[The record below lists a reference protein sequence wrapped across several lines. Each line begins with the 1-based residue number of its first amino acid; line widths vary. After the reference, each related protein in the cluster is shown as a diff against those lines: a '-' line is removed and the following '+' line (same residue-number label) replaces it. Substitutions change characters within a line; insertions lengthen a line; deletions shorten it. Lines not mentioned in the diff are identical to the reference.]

1 MLNIIISL
9 QLISPNELYLHA
21 NECENKDNV
30 VPFTPES
37 LGCKG
42 HQVSTRPISQYVS
55 DDVVSS
61 GSDLSILEF
70 DIASNRCVF
79 TDPNSH

>member
-1 MLNIIISL
+1 MNCACMLMSVETRRML
-9 QLISPNELYLHA
+9 RL
-21 NECENKDNV
+21 

-42 HQVSTRPISQYVS
+42 HQVSTRPISQHVS
-55 DDVVSS
+55 DDVFST

-70 DIASNRCVF
+70 DIASNHCVF
-79 TDPNSH
+79 TDPISQ